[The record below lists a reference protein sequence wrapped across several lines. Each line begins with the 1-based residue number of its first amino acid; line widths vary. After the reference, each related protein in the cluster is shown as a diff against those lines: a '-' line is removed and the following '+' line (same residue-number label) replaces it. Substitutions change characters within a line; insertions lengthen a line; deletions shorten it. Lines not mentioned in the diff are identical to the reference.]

1 MITIS
6 IIKKVIMM
14 SYSEQ
19 LLDSIEKQDFSQEKV
34 LLKKALDED
43 EPEVLASL
51 AENLMGLGFTDL
63 AKDVYRSLIARFP
76 KEDLFKIYLAEI
88 LLNDGKDDDGL
99 SLLYDIPEDSPSYL
113 DSLLVQADYY
123 QTNGLLE
130 TAYSKLKK
138 AAKIA
143 PDEDVVK
150 FGLAELDYLSGRYE
164 QALDLYRDLL
174 KRQSTFS
181 EINLNDR
188 LFQTLAKLGRYE
200 EASEVIDQHGGDI
213 LDIDSKYQAA
223 LIMLAVG
230 KNDQAIKYLDEVI
243 DQSPD
248 YVNAYR
254 LLATAYENKNDD
266 DQTLRSA
273 QAGIAYNELDPVLYS
288 KSASAAV
295 RLNDFSTA
303 EDLLQKGLKFL
314 PEDIDLLL
322 QLSNVYLQEGK
333 YEENLQL
340 FKEVDEDNLDPQ
352 AHWNLA
358 LSYQALEQDDQ
369 AKSEFLLAYPEFQN
383 NADFLKQMIRFFNTE
398 ANSQQVVKELLTHY
412 LKLEPEDTEM
422 QELNNDLLDN

>member
-1 MITIS
+1 
-6 IIKKVIMM
+6 M
-14 SYSEQ
+14 SYSKQ

-398 ANSQQVVKELLTHY
+398 ANSQQVVKELLRRY

-422 QELNNDLLDN
+422 QELNNNLLDS

>member
-1 MITIS
+1 
-6 IIKKVIMM
+6 M

-130 TAYSKLKK
+130 TAYSKLRK

-288 KSASAAV
+288 KGASAAV
-295 RLNDFSTA
+295 RLNDFATA
-303 EDLLQKGLKFL
+303 ENLLQKGLKFL

-340 FKEVDEDNLDPQ
+340 FKDVDEDDLDPQ

-358 LSYQALEQDDQ
+358 LSYQALDQNEQ

>member
-1 MITIS
+1 
-6 IIKKVIMM
+6 MM

-130 TAYSKLKK
+130 TAYSKLRK

-288 KSASAAV
+288 KGASAAV
-295 RLNDFSTA
+295 RLNDFATA
-303 EDLLQKGLKFL
+303 ENLLLKGLKFL

-340 FKEVDEDNLDPQ
+340 FKDVDEDDLDPQ

-358 LSYQALEQDDQ
+358 LSYQALDQNEQ

-398 ANSQQVVKELLTHY
+398 ANSQQVVKELLTRY

-422 QELNNDLLDN
+422 QELNNDLLDS

>member
-1 MITIS
+1 
-6 IIKKVIMM
+6 MM

-130 TAYSKLKK
+130 TAYSKLRK

-288 KSASAAV
+288 KGASAAV
-295 RLNDFSTA
+295 RLNDFATA
-303 EDLLQKGLKFL
+303 ENLLQKGLKFL

-340 FKEVDEDNLDPQ
+340 FKDVDEDDLDPQ

-358 LSYQALEQDDQ
+358 LSYQALDQNEQ

-398 ANSQQVVKELLTHY
+398 ANSQQVVKELLTRY

>member
-1 MITIS
+1 
-6 IIKKVIMM
+6 M

-130 TAYSKLKK
+130 TAYSKLRK

-398 ANSQQVVKELLTHY
+398 ANSQQVVKELLRRY

-422 QELNNDLLDN
+422 QELNNNLLDS